1 MKKKIKLIWFIIKY
15 GFEKFFTKNFEIYAP
30 SIAGNS
36 KKKGQI
42 TIDNINKIFP
52 TIYLLIKKLGLKQEI
67 VFSKSFCKNKKKIK
81 QAIRLKK
88 LFDFYGS
95 DKSNFHDY
103 HLIYS
108 SLFENTL
115 EVKKILEVGIGT
127 NNINMLSN
135 MGESGKPGAS
145 LMAFRD
151 FFIKS
156 KVYGADIDKEVLFED
171 KRIKTRYVDQTSFKS
186 IKKLYKS
193 FGGNFNLIVD
203 DGLHSHTANL
213 NLIIYSMG
221 FLRKG
226 GCLVIEDISLK
237 SKSIWQT
244 ISVIVGFKY
253 KCSLVKCKKSF
264 IFLIYK

>member
-156 KVYGADIDKEVLFED
+156 KV
-171 KRIKTRYVDQTSFKS
+171 
-186 IKKLYKS
+186 
-193 FGGNFNLIVD
+193 
-203 DGLHSHTANL
+203 
-213 NLIIYSMG
+213 
-221 FLRKG
+221 
-226 GCLVIEDISLK
+226 
-237 SKSIWQT
+237 
-244 ISVIVGFKY
+244 
-253 KCSLVKCKKSF
+253 
-264 IFLIYK
+264 